1 MENNGYGFEYVM
13 SETLAKELLK
23 DRKGDEKKMDNQK
36 YLIKIVNEQ
45 FGIMGTC
52 FKVSTTL

>member
-1 MENNGYGFEYVM
+1 MEYGFEYVM
-13 SETLAKELLK
+13 SETLAKYYLK
-23 DRKGDEKKMDNQK
+23 ERKGDEKKMDNQK

-52 FKVSTTL
+52 FKVTTV

>member
-1 MENNGYGFEYVM
+1 MESNGYGFEYVM
-13 SETLAKELLK
+13 SKALADQLLK
-23 DRKGDEKKMDNQK
+23 DRKGDGKKMDNQK
-36 YLIKIVNEQ
+36 YLVKIVNEQ

>member
-1 MENNGYGFEYVM
+1 MESNGYGFEYVM
-13 SETLAKELLK
+13 SKTLAEQLLK

-45 FGIMGTC
+45 FGVMGTC
-52 FKVSTTL
+52 FKVSTI